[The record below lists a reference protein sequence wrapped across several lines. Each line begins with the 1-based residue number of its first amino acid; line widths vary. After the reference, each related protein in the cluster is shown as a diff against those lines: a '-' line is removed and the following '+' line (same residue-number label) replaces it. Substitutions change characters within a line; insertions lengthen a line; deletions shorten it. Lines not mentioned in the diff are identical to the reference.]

1 MKFSSVL
8 NSALKALGVNKTR
21 TFLTMLGVIIGVFA
35 VVSLVSLVKGI
46 ENFIVDRF
54 NSLGSNLIFV
64 APGRSGFN
72 SDPAL
77 SFTNNKLEEK
87 HVDLIKENVG
97 KDLVAV
103 APSIRLGK
111 NAKYKTKQYYATVAG
126 SNEDAKDLVNVDI
139 EKGRFF
145 TKTEVDANAKVV
157 IIGPT
162 IEKELFGDSNAMG
175 KSLKIDD
182 ESFMIIGTAKSRGG
196 SQDERVIMPYTTM
209 QDSLDVENFSNI
221 VTKAKNADDI
231 DLVIKKIELALLKDL
246 DKEDFTVLSQASVLE
261 SFKSILNVLSIGL
274 AAIAGISL
282 FVGGIGIMNIM
293 LVSVN
298 ERIQEIGL
306 RKALGATSRDIG
318 TQFLIE
324 AIFISVL
331 GGLLGLGLG
340 FLVTVISKPWL
351 NAQIPWWAIFL
362 AMGFSIAV
370 GLGFGTYPAL
380 KAAKKDPIE
389 ALRFE

>member
-1 MKFSSVL
+1 MKFSSIL

-54 NSLGSNLIFV
+54 NSLGSNLLFI

-72 SDPAL
+72 SDPAIA
-77 SFTNNKLEEK
+77 FTNNKLEEK
-87 HVDLIKENVG
+87 HVDLIRENVG
-97 KDLVAV
+97 SDLVAV

-111 NAKYKTKQYYATVAG
+111 KVIYKTKNYYSTVVG
-126 SNEDAKDLVNVDI
+126 TNEDVRDLVSVEID
-139 EKGRFF
+139 KGEYF
-145 TKTEVDANAKVV
+145 TKEDVNVSAKVA
-157 IIGPT
+157 IIGPSLV
-162 IEKELFGDSNAMG
+162 KELFGDSNPLG
-175 KSLKIDD
+175 QSIKIDNN
-182 ESFMIIGTAKSRGG
+182 SFIVVGTSVSKGG
-196 SQDERVIMPYTTM
+196 AQDDRVIMPYTTM
-209 QDSLDVENFSNI
+209 QDVLKVKNFSNI
-221 VTKAKNADDI
+221 VTKAKNPDDI

-246 DKEDFTVLSQASVLE
+246 DKEDFTVLSQASVLD
-261 SFKSILNVLSIGL
+261 SFKNILNVLSIGL

-298 ERIQEIGL
+298 ERVQEIGL
-306 RKALGATSRDIG
+306 RKALGATSKDIG
-318 TQFLIE
+318 VQFLIE

-331 GGLLGLGLG
+331 GGLMGLGLG
-340 FLVTVISKPWL
+340 FLVTVLSKPWL
-351 NAQIPWWAIFL
+351 NAEIPWWAIFL

>member
-35 VVSLVSLVKGI
+35 VVSLVSLVKGV

-54 NSLGSNLIFV
+54 NSLGSNLIFI

-77 SFTNNKLEEK
+77 AFTNNKLEEK
-87 HVDLIKENVG
+87 HVNLIRENVG

-111 NAKYKTKQYYATVAG
+111 NAKYKTKHYYATIAG

-145 TKTEVDANAKVV
+145 TKVEVDANAKVV

-162 IEKELFGDSNAMG
+162 IEKELFGDSNALG

-182 ESFMIIGTAKSRGG
+182 ESFIVIGTAKSRGG

-362 AMGFSIAV
+362 AMGFAIAV

>member
-1 MKFSSVL
+1 MKFSSIIKSSL
-8 NSALKALGVNKTR
+8 IALGINKTR

-77 SFTNNKLEEK
+77 SFTNNKLDEK
-87 HVDLIKENVG
+87 HIDLISKNLGNDIVT
-97 KDLVAV
+97 V
-103 APSIRLGK
+103 APSIRVGK
-111 NAKYKTKQYYATVAG
+111 YVKYKTKDYYATIIG
-126 SNEDAKDLVNVDI
+126 SNENVTDLVNVEV
-139 EKGRFF
+139 EKGSYY
-145 TKTEVDANAKVV
+145 TKADVESKSRVV
-157 IIGPT
+157 IVGPL
-162 IEKELFGDSNAMG
+162 IVKELFGNSNPVG
-175 KSLKIDD
+175 ESLKI
-182 ESFMIIGTAKSRGG
+182 ENINFTIIGISKGRGG
-196 SQDERVIMPYTTM
+196 QQDERVIMPYTTL
-209 QDSLDVENFSNI
+209 QDTLDIDNFSNI
-221 VTKAKNADDI
+221 VTKATNQNDI
-231 DLVIKKIELALLKDL
+231 ELVIKKIELALLQDL
-246 DKEDFTVLSQASVLE
+246 DEDDFTVLSQASVLE

-282 FVGGIGIMNIM
+282 IVGGIGIMNIM
-293 LVSVN
+293 LVSVT

-306 RKALGATSRDIG
+306 RKALGATSKDIG
-318 TQFLIE
+318 FQFMLE
-324 AIFISVL
+324 SLFISIF

-340 FLVTVISKPWL
+340 YIVTVISKPWL
-351 NAQIPWWAIFL
+351 NAEIPWWAIFL
-362 AMGFSIAV
+362 AMGFSAAV

-380 KAAKKDPIE
+380 NAAKKDPIE